1 MITEKS
7 NFFSFDNLTLKLIKI
22 IHFSDCL
29 ILIDLIMNQRAF
41 VDGMISAITRL
52 TFSFAN
58 FGLTAEKNGVS

>member
-29 ILIDLIMNQRAF
+29 ILVDLIMNQWAF
-41 VDGMISAITRL
+41 VDRMVCAIARL
-52 TFSFAN
+52 AFSLAN
-58 FGLTAEKNGVS
+58 FCFTAE